1 MKAFILGSVS
11 TRSALVD
18 SLKTVRDS
26 GLVREAYLIWGPYDM
41 ICKVEVSSLGQLNTV
56 LDLLHDSEV
65 IDTNTLIVNEEG
77 GLTFEVK
84 DIDKIRKC
92 AYIFMKLRRPAA
104 PRLWDTFLKSI
115 EEVMEAHQLFGMYDV
130 VISVREEAREDYFE
144 RVFKRLWLLTEVN
157 LTSTYTCFTL
167 KI

>member
-18 SLKTVRDS
+18 SLRAARNSSFIK
-26 GLVREAYLIWGPYDM
+26 EAYLIWGPYDM
-41 ICKVEVSSLGQLNTV
+41 LCKAEVSSLGQLNTV

-65 IDTNTLIVNEEG
+65 VDTNTLIVNEEG
-77 GLTFEVK
+77 GLTFEVE
-84 DIDKIRKC
+84 DVDKIKKC

-104 PRLWDTFLKSI
+104 PRLWDTFLKGI
-115 EEVMEAHQLFGMYDV
+115 EDITEAHQLFGMYDV
-130 VISVREEAREDYFE
+130 VISVREEAREEYFD

-157 LTSTYTCFTL
+157 LTSTHTCFTL
-167 KI
+167 KV

>member
-11 TRSALVD
+11 TRSALID
-18 SLKTVRDS
+18 SLKAIRDS
-26 GLVREAYLIWGPYDM
+26 GLVKEAYLIWGPYDM
-41 ICKVEVSSLGQLNTV
+41 LCKVEVSSLGQLNTV

-84 DIDKIRKC
+84 DVDKIKKC
-92 AYIFMKLRRPAA
+92 AYIFIKLRRPAA

-115 EEVMEAHQLFGMYDV
+115 EDVTEAHQLFGMYDV
-130 VISVREEAREDYFE
+130 VISVREEAREEYFE

-167 KI
+167 KV